1 MVQTHM
7 TNLNHYTQNPKSGGK
22 PKQIIALL
30 HGYGSNGRDLI
41 SLAPYWAD
49 AAPDAL
55 FISPDAPFPCEMGG
69 GGRQWFSLAERTP
82 KKYLAGVN
90 QARPLLDAYLDEAL
104 DMHGLTDKELILV
117 GFSQGTMMS
126 LYAGPRRKGKI
137 AGILGYS
144 GALIGAEE
152 LNGGSINKP
161 PIRLI
166 HGESDDVVILD
177 KYHHAVKHLT
187 DNGFDVSGHT
197 TPNLTHSI
205 DGAGIES
212 GSKFISKIVND
223 IK

>member
-1 MVQTHM
+1 M
-7 TNLNHYTQNPKSGGK
+7 TKLNHYTQNPKSGGK

-41 SLAPYWAD
+41 SLAPYWQE

-55 FISPDAPFPCEMGG
+55 FISPDAPFSCEMGEG
-69 GGRQWFSLAERTP
+69 ANENMRQWFSLMERTP
-82 KKYLAGVN
+82 EKYLEGVN
-90 QARPLLDAYLDEAL
+90 QARPILDTYLDEAL
-104 DMHGLTDKELILV
+104 DAHGLTDRELILV

-126 LYAGPRRKGKI
+126 LYTGLRRKGKI

-144 GALIGAEE
+144 GSLIGAEE
-152 LNGGSINKP
+152 LNEDGINKP

-166 HGESDDVVILD
+166 HGESDDVVTID
-177 KYHHAVKHLT
+177 KYHHAVKNLT
-187 DNGFDVSGHT
+187 ENGFDVSGHT

-205 DGAGIES
+205 DGAGVES